1 LLSAQTIDEGVS
13 LLKQNKFDE
22 AKAIFERIISANDT
36 NAAAQFYL
44 GQIYYHHA
52 YTGRD
57 IDAAVDHLESAAES
71 NPRIAEYQF
80 MYGAALGEK
89 VRQAGVLKQIFLA
102 PKVKKAFLSALAI
115 DSQFVA
121 ARIGLAQYYLLAPSI
136 AGGNEKEGWKQ
147 IDEAVRLD
155 ELQGRLMKAR
165 MLDRA
170 KRMED
175 AKKEYDTLV
184 LSKPREW
191 RVWKN
196 YGFFSLR
203 HDSGSKAE
211 EYFQHYIELRPDTA
225 DCYQNLAQV
234 FLKQGTVDRAV
245 PLLEKALSIDR
256 NFVPA
261 ILSLGDVY
269 KTKGQKKEAKETY
282 ERALTAARFDWQKKE
297 AEQKLKE
304 L

>member
-1 LLSAQTIDEGVS
+1 MHNFKGKRNGKHRIGFFVLVIAALSGSLLSAQTIDEGVS

-136 AGGNEKEGWKQ
+136 AGGNEKE
-147 IDEAVRLD
+147 
-155 ELQGRLMKAR
+155 
-165 MLDRA
+165 
-170 KRMED
+170 
-175 AKKEYDTLV
+175 
-184 LSKPREW
+184 
-191 RVWKN
+191 
-196 YGFFSLR
+196 
-203 HDSGSKAE
+203 
-211 EYFQHYIELRPDTA
+211 
-225 DCYQNLAQV
+225 
-234 FLKQGTVDRAV
+234 
-245 PLLEKALSIDR
+245 
-256 NFVPA
+256 
-261 ILSLGDVY
+261 
-269 KTKGQKKEAKETY
+269 
-282 ERALTAARFDWQKKE
+282 
-297 AEQKLKE
+297 
-304 L
+304 